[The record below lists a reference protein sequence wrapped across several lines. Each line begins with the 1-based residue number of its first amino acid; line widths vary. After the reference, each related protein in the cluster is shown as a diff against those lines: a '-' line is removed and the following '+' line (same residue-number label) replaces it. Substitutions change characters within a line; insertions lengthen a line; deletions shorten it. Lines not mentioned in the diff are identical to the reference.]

1 MSTLAWVAP
10 SCLSATASTVVDSV
24 AKYYL
29 AKYNADITEY
39 TEWLTA
45 LLGLTTLPALVR
57 ARGLGSHG
65 HPVVVVMA
73 GWWSVGGQNSSLDTR
88 PPKWSYWGSRREV
101 PSLSVPFTP
110 LS

>member
-1 MSTLAWVAP
+1 MSTTLAWVAP
-10 SCLSATASTVVDSV
+10 SCLSATASTMVDSV

-57 ARGLGSHG
+57 APGGL
-65 HPVVVVMA
+65 A
-73 GWWSVGGQNSSLDTR
+73 G
-88 PPKWSYWGSRREV
+88 
-101 PSLSVPFTP
+101 LSF
-110 LS
+110 